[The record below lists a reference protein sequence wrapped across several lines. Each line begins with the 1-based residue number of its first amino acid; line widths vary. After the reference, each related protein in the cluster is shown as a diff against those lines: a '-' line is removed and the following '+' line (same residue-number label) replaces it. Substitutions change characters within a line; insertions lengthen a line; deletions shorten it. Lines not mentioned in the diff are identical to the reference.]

1 MSILNLFLQ
10 SILIVIIA
18 VSLLT
23 FYPYPSLDV
32 MAQHWT
38 NKELDV
44 EIPRLARFK
53 FVHLPNS
60 DHNVTLNLIEGGEQ
74 NEPLVILLHGFPE
87 TALLTWSPLIDQFIE
102 EGYHV
107 IAPDMRG
114 FNTSSKP
121 VGLAA
126 YQSGIVA
133 TDIKQLITDYAKKEK
148 AAVIGV
154 DWGGAIA
161 WEFSQLYPNH
171 LLKLVNSVPMFNAL
185 PPAALWKHKRQ
196 FLKSWYMLFFQLKG
210 IAEYAIAR
218 NNYAM
223 LLRGFDELGRKG
235 LFSEKIAQRYISAWS
250 QPYELT
256 ATLNYYRNLILD
268 MLKTMFRL
276 QKKKPVQKL
285 QVPTLLIY
293 PSRDLYIEQ
302 GLVLECFN
310 ELIDEKVK
318 SQSQFLT
325 INSSHWITQEKPKE
339 FFSIVIQFLKSTNV
353 K

>member
-1 MSILNLFLQ
+1 MS
-10 SILIVIIA
+10 
-18 VSLLT
+18 
-23 FYPYPSLDV
+23 
-32 MAQHWT
+32 QHWT

-44 EIPRLARFK
+44 EIPRLAQFK
-53 FVHLPNS
+53 FVHLPKS
-60 DHNVTLNLIEGGEQ
+60 DHNVTLNVIEGGEQ
-74 NEPLVILLHGFPE
+74 NEPLLILLHGFPE
-87 TALLTWSPLIDQFIE
+87 TALLTWGPLIDQFIL

-126 YQSGIVA
+126 YESSIVA

-148 AAVIGV
+148 AIVIGV

-171 LLKLVNSVPMFNAL
+171 LLKLVNSVPMLNAL

-196 FLKSWYMLFFQLKG
+196 FLKSWYMFFFQLQG
-210 IAEYAIAR
+210 IAEYAVAR
-218 NNYAM
+218 NHYAM
-223 LLRGFDELGRKG
+223 LLRSYDELGRKG

-256 ATLNYYRNLILD
+256 ATLNYYRNLILN
-268 MLKTMFRL
+268 MLKTMLHL
-276 QKKKPVQKL
+276 QEKKPVQKL
-285 QVPTLLIY
+285 KVPALLIY
-293 PSRDLYIEQ
+293 PSRDKYIEQ
-302 GLVLECFN
+302 GLVLETFN
-310 ELIDEKVK
+310 VLIDEKVK

-325 INSSHWITQEKPKE
+325 IESSHWITQEKPQE
-339 FFSIVIQFLKSTNV
+339 LFSRVIQFLKSTNH